1 MHKEIL
7 TEEQV
12 KLLPLLGKFSRDFGL
27 VGGTAIALYLGH
39 RRSIDF
45 DLFSDKPFHN
55 AAVRRKIKNT
65 HRIQKVFKDETGQ
78 YTFFVNGVQMTFYH
92 FPYKLVYSKK
102 MADYARMPDLLT
114 LAAMKAFAL
123 GGRNKWKDYVD
134 LYFILKDHFH
144 VNEVS
149 KKAKQL
155 FTGEFNEKIFR
166 NQLAYFDDINYAE
179 QVEFMPG
186 FKVSDETIKKALV
199 EFSLER

>member
-7 TEEQV
+7 TEEQA

-27 VGGTAIALYLGH
+27 VGGTAIALHLGH

-45 DLFSDKPFHN
+45 DMFSNESFKN
-55 AAVRRKIKNT
+55 AAIRRRIKNT
-65 HRIQKVFKDETGQ
+65 HSIQKVFKDETGQ

-92 FPYKLVYSKK
+92 FPYGLTYSEKLE
-102 MADYARMPDLLT
+102 DYARMPDLLT

-123 GGRNKWKDYVD
+123 GGRNKWKDYID
-134 LYFILKDHFH
+134 LYFILKDHFSID
-144 VNEVS
+144 EVS

-155 FTGEFNEKIFR
+155 FVGEFNEKIFR
-166 NQLAYFDDINYAE
+166 NQLAYFEDINYAE

-186 FKVSDETIKKALV
+186 FEVSDEIVRNKLT
-199 EFSLER
+199 EFSLE